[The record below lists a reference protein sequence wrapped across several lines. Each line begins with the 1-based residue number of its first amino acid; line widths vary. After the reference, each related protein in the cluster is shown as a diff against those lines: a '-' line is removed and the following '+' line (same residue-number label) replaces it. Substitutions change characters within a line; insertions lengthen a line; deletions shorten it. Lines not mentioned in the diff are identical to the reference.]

1 MTVGLL
7 AAAVLAVYVGVL
19 LWRGQWSERAALLAG
34 IGLGVLVGLL
44 LIPQV
49 LAFGA
54 DAAGKAAALFSTA
67 RSGLP

>member
-19 LWRGQWSERAALLAG
+19 LWRGEWSERAGVLAAV
-34 IGLGVLVGLL
+34 GLGLLVGLL
-44 LIPQV
+44 LVPQV
-49 LAFGA
+49 LSVAA
-54 DAAGKAAALFSTA
+54 DAAEKAAALFSTA